1 RVLLSIA
8 LAAKKSFPL
17 HHHPPLHRLIPPGPS
32 STSSRSHGED
42 EASEAQQRVEHALR
56 AAQRWRRR
64 GGAGSAKNTVFKFN
78 TNFGQHILKNPGVS
92 DAIVDKAYLKPTDT
106 VLEIGPGTGNLT
118 VRILEKAK
126 KCICVEL
133 DPRMAAEV
141 TKRVQG
147 KPEQRKLE
155 VILGD
160 VIKTELPA
168 FDVCISNTPY
178 QISSPLVFKLLAMP
192 NPPRTSILMFQ
203 REFALRLTARPGDAL
218 YCRLSVNAQF
228 WAKITHVMKVGKN
241 NFRPPP
247 QVESS
252 VVRIEPKIGKD
263 RPNVSW
269 DEWDGLLRVCFVRK
283 NKTLRASWLGTKEVL
298 AMVERNYRT
307 WCAMNGVPVDDSL
320 VDDESGDAA
329 EEDMDM
335 DGGDAPADENDEGMD
350 VDGDDAPTSSRSCA
364 PPAPRPPRPRASARR
379 QRSPSSSAR
388 RYARSSRTRRSWP
401 TSVPASATKTT
412 SCGFSGPS
420 ITRASTFRSRHACL
434 SVLDERCHI
443 LGARAV

>member
-1 RVLLSIA
+1 M
-8 LAAKKSFPL
+8 AKAKHGKRSSA
-17 HHHPPLHRLIPPGPS
+17 PS
-32 STSSRSHGED
+32 SPYERPSGGGGS
-42 EASEAQQRVEHALR
+42 
-56 AAQRWRRR
+56 
-64 GGAGSAKNTVFKFN
+64 GGAASGSNKNNVFKFN

-92 DAIVDKAYLKPTDT
+92 DAIVEKAFLKPTDT
-106 VLEIGPGTGNLT
+106 VLEVGPGTGNLT
-118 VRILEKAK
+118 VRILERAK

-147 KPEQRKLE
+147 TPEQKKLE
-155 VILGD
+155 VLLGD

-178 QISSPLVFKLLAMP
+178 QISSPLVFKLLSLP
-192 NPPRTSILMFQ
+192 NPPRTSVLMFQ

-228 WAKITHVMKVGKN
+228 WAKITHIMKVGKN

-307 WCAMNGVPVDDSL
+307 WCAMNGVAVDDSL
-320 VDDESGDAA
+320 A
-329 EEDMDM
+329 E
-335 DGGDAPADENDEGMD
+335 DAPEDADGMDVEDGAADGDDGMD
-350 VDGDDAPTSSRSCA
+350 VDDDDAPEFFKEMRDNA
-364 PPAPRPPRPRASARR
+364 
-379 QRSPSSSAR
+379 
-388 RYARSSRTRRSWP
+388 
-401 TSVPASATKTT
+401 VTKTKSKRKKT
-412 SCGFSGPS
+412 KVAELVREKIRKVLEDVTELADMRSGKCDENDFLRLLFAFNEEGIHFS
-420 ITRASTFRSRHACL
+420 
-434 SVLDERCHI
+434 
-443 LGARAV
+443 